1 MFARVDSWRR
11 PAEREAVPTEAPERQ
26 RRSPGVTELR
36 RASLEHGASIVVS
49 AGSVLDFGGGTDW
62 APGTVA
68 IVNAAN
74 CGGLGGGGVDGA
86 ITSAGGPQLAADRR
100 AMPILPGTRMDRI
113 PTGGAVL
120 TGPGCYGRLHAAN
133 VIHAVGP
140 NYIVLDGLGQSLEDG
155 DEQLSC
161 AYRATMQQ
169 AASAGIEFVG
179 FSLLSAGIFR
189 GPRSL
194 EHVLRIGLET
204 ILECAYPGLKEVHLV
219 AFMDAEQQVLI
230 GLLDAAAA
238 DKAEEE
244 KPATLP
250 EGTPED
256 CVFAMPSLVAAQRA
270 YVAVAASRGGVD
282 GVEVPRSGRE
292 VYVALHRC
300 YKTGNLEIHGY
311 DSKSP
316 AAADLGQPEQ

>member
-1 MFARVDSWRR
+1 MR
-11 PAEREAVPTEAPERQ
+11 PPEREQVPATATERQ
-26 RRSPGVTELR
+26 RCSRGVTELR
-36 RASLEHGASIVVS
+36 RASLEHGSIVVS

-62 APGTVA
+62 TPATVA

-100 AMPILPGTRMDRI
+100 ALPILEGTYMDRI
-113 PTGGAVL
+113 TTGGAVL

-140 NYIVLDGLGQSLEDG
+140 NYIVLDGVGDSLEDG
-155 DEQLSC
+155 DVLLSD
-161 AYRATMQQ
+161 AYRASMRT
-169 AASAGIEFVG
+169 AADADIEFIG

-194 EHVLRIGLET
+194 EHVLRLGMEAIK
-204 ILECAYPGLKEVHLV
+204 ECAYPGLKEVHLV
-219 AFMDAEQQVLI
+219 AFMDEEQQVLI
-230 GLLDAAAA
+230 DLIEAAAA
-238 DKAEEE
+238 VKAE
-244 KPATLP
+244 KDTLP

-256 CVFAMPSLVAAQRA
+256 KETPFAHVHLVAAQRA
-270 YVAVAASRGGVD
+270 YVTVAASRAGVD
-282 GVEVPRSGRE
+282 GVEVPRTGRE

-300 YKTGNLEIHGY
+300 YKTGNL
-311 DSKSP
+311 
-316 AAADLGQPEQ
+316 DLPE